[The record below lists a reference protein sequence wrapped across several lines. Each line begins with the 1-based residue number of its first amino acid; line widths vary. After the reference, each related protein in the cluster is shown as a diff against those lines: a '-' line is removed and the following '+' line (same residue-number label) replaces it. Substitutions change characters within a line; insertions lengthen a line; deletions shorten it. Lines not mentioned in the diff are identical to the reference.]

1 MRCRRG
7 HHHERRST
15 SMKKALKAT
24 LFLSFLAA
32 GASPAFAQQPSAAV
46 WDSVG
51 RILGTAPTS
60 AAGYMRYN
68 LPRRDLTVRIG
79 DVTVAPALA
88 LGAWAGFSGEPN
100 DATMMGDLV
109 LTAAEL
115 GPVLAELAHQRI
127 GVSAIHNH
135 VVGEQPEIIYV
146 HILGQGNALDLATR
160 LDRALTKTGT
170 PRPVASAPPVP
181 LTIDTAVVFAAL
193 GRRGTARGNVAQV
206 GFILVSGTVTM
217 GGRTMTPAL
226 AYGSPVN
233 VQMVSPSRAV
243 ATGDFAVRDSSVT
256 GVVDALT
263 AHGITA
269 TAVHS
274 HMIGDSPHLNYIH
287 FWADGLLPDVLRG
300 LRAAIDAGH

>member
-1 MRCRRG
+1 
-7 HHHERRST
+7 
-15 SMKKALKAT
+15 MKKLLKTT
-24 LFLSFLAA
+24 LFLYLVAA
-32 GASPAFAQQPSAAV
+32 GARPVLAQQPSTAA

-60 AAGYMRYN
+60 AAGYIRYN

-115 GPVLAELAHQRI
+115 GPVLAELAHQHI

-135 VVGEQPEIIYV
+135 IVGEQPEIIYV
-146 HILGQGNALDLATR
+146 HILGQGSALELATR

-170 PRPVASAPPVP
+170 PRPVAAAPPVP
-181 LTIDTAVVFAAL
+181 LTIDTAAVFAAL
-193 GRRGTARGNVAQV
+193 GRHGTARGNVAQV
-206 GFILVSGTVTM
+206 GFVLVSGTVTM

-243 ATGDFAVRDSSVT
+243 ATGDFAVRDSSVA
-256 GVVDALT
+256 GVLDALT

-287 FWADGLLPDVLRG
+287 FWADGPLADVLRG
-300 LRAAIDAGH
+300 LRAAVDAGH

>member
-1 MRCRRG
+1 ITK
-7 HHHERRST
+7 RRSS
-15 SMKKALKAT
+15 SMKKLLKTT
-24 LFLSFLAA
+24 LFLGVVTA
-32 GASPAFAQQPSAAV
+32 GARPVLAQQPSTAA

-51 RILGTAPTS
+51 RILGTTPAS
-60 AAGYMRYN
+60 AAGYIRYN

-127 GVSAIHNH
+127 GVTAIHNH
-135 VVGEQPEIIYV
+135 IVGEQPEIIYV

-170 PRPVASAPPVP
+170 PRPVAAAPPVP
-181 LTIDTAVVFAAL
+181 LMIDTAVVFQAL
-193 GRRGTARGNVAQV
+193 GRRGTARGNVAQMS
-206 GFILVSGTVTM
+206 FILVSGTVTM

-233 VQMVSPSRAV
+233 IQMVTPSRAV
-243 ATGDFAVRDSSVT
+243 DRKSTRLNSS
-256 GVVDALT
+256 
-263 AHGITA
+263 H
-269 TAVHS
+269 
-274 HMIGDSPHLNYIH
+274 
-287 FWADGLLPDVLRG
+287 
-300 LRAAIDAGH
+300 

>member
-1 MRCRRG
+1 
-7 HHHERRST
+7 
-15 SMKKALKAT
+15 MKKVLKAT
-24 LFLSFLAA
+24 LFLSAVAA
-32 GASPAFAQQPSAAV
+32 GATPLFAQQPPGAV

-51 RILGTAPTS
+51 RILGTAPAS
-60 AAGYMRYN
+60 AAGYVRYN

-115 GPVLAELAHQRI
+115 GPVLAELAHQHI
-127 GVSAIHNH
+127 AVSAIHNH
-135 VVGEQPEIIYV
+135 IVGEQPEIIYV
-146 HILGQGNALDLATR
+146 HVLGQGHALELASR
-160 LDRALTKTGT
+160 LDRALTRTGT
-170 PRPVASAPPVP
+170 PRPVAPAPPVP
-181 LTIDTAVVFAAL
+181 LTIDTAAVFAAL

-217 GGRTMTPAL
+217 GGRTITPAL
-226 AYGSPVN
+226 AYASPVN

-243 ATGDFAVRDSSVT
+243 ATGDFAVRDSSVA
-256 GVVDALT
+256 GVLDALT

-274 HMIGDSPHLNYIH
+274 HMIGDSAPLELNP
-287 FWADGLLPDVLRG
+287 LLGHRPPPRRAARTMAGGAGRPLRG
-300 LRAAIDAGH
+300 HMLSLEKAGL